1 MKKVMKGRQ
10 RCPALWPVK
19 GSKQD
24 LGMCCGEARS
34 DKHRFSQIECQTTV
48 DTLYACP
55 SEINRD
61 KEKIS

>member
-1 MKKVMKGRQ
+1 MKGRQ
-10 RCPALWPVK
+10 ECLALWPVK

-24 LGMCCGEARS
+24 LGMCCGEAKS
-34 DKHRFSQIECQTTV
+34 GRFYQIECQTTV

-61 KEKIS
+61 KEKIR